1 MPKITLTNADG
12 STQDFF
18 PQSYIDDAI
27 VAAATATGPNVQI
40 TDTGITVTHTLTA
53 YRRIWSSQHS
63 FKRPVATR
71 PVMARF
77 AIFEAVDCM
86 CTLPATPWYY
96 SGWSD

>member
-1 MPKITLTNADG
+1 MCYKLPTSKIITNADG

-53 YRRIWSSQHS
+53 HRRISSSQHR
-63 FKRPVATR
+63 FKRPVATA
-71 PVMARF
+71 P
-77 AIFEAVDCM
+77 
-86 CTLPATPWYY
+86 
-96 SGWSD
+96 SDGAFCYF